1 MRKIAAQRAQR
12 QKELADG
19 DVSRDLARINQ
30 RSASL
35 RRRRLHT
42 GASGVA
48 DVLQRLRDEQLARVA
63 NATS

>member
-19 DVSRDLARINQ
+19 DVSRDLERQKELA
-30 RSASL
+30 ASD
-35 RRRRLHT
+35 RRRRLRT